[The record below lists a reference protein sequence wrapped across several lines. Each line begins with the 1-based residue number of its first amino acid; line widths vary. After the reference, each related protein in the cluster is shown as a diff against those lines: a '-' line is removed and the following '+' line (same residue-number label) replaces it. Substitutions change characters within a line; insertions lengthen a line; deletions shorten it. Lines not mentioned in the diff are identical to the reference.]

1 MTNRTDRH
9 RSSETGRPLRTVAI
23 VSRNPRVNLLD
34 AVLDAGDY
42 DVVFIEAVE
51 HAYSQIKR
59 STPDLIVVCLDIDD
73 EAGFQILSMLGL
85 DAETAEIPVVTY
97 IAPPSVDASDDN
109 AVEVERGALPELLTL
124 SMN

>member
-34 AVLDAGDY
+34 AVLEAGDY
-42 DVVFIEAVE
+42 DVVFIEAIE

-59 STPDLIVVCLDIDD
+59 SIPHVIVLCLDVNDA
-73 EAGFQILSMLGL
+73 AGFQILSMLHL
-85 DAETAEIPVVTY
+85 DRGTSEIPIITY
-97 IAPPSVDASDDN
+97 VAPPDVDAS
-109 AVEVERGALPELLTL
+109 VEDSAEVDRDTLSQLMSL

>member
-9 RSSETGRPLRTVAI
+9 RSSETARPLRTVAI

-34 AVLDAGDY
+34 AVLEAGDY
-42 DVVFIEAVE
+42 DVVFIEAIE

-59 STPDLIVVCLDIDD
+59 SIPHVIVLCLDMDD
-73 EAGFQILSMLGL
+73 ASGFQILSMLNL
-85 DAETAEIPVVTY
+85 DSDTSEIPIITY
-97 IAPPSVDASDDN
+97 VAPPDVEGSGEDSTEVDRDTLSQ
-109 AVEVERGALPELLTL
+109 LMSL